1 MEAAKKKELLRAL
14 KFFLFSCSA
23 GVIEVIFD
31 VLIFTN
37 IFNAVAPDATW
48 TKSVSY
54 LIGLVASVIWNFT
67 FNRKF
72 TFKAA
77 NNVPKAMGLAFLFYV
92 FFTPLAEFFTA
103 FLSTGDILG
112 IIDITKWGITPVGL
126 DQAGMLG
133 DFGGFLITF
142 IVMFCNMALEFP
154 WQKFVVFRNSIDQT
168 ETVKKDEES
177 NKEEE
182 PKEEDVK

>member
-1 MEAAKKKELLRAL
+1 MENAKKKELLRAL

-37 IFNAVAPDATW
+37 IFNAVAPGETW
-48 TKSVSY
+48 CKSVSY
-54 LIGLVASVIWNFT
+54 LIGLVASVVWNFT

-77 NNVPKAMGLAFLFYV
+77 NNVPKAMTLAFVFYI
-92 FFTPLAEFFTA
+92 FFTPLALFLTA
-103 FLSTGDILG
+103 YLSTGDILG
-112 IIDITKWGITPVGL
+112 LIDITKWGISPVGL
-126 DQAGMLG
+126 DQPNLLG

-142 IVMFCNMALEFP
+142 IVMFINLVLEFP

-168 ETVKKDEES
+168 E
-177 NKEEE
+177 NKEE
-182 PKEEDVK
+182 K